1 MSDENNI
8 FEKYVKEKRTLSQ
21 FLKEPKSWVIIVTTL
36 AAIIIIIMAYKSIFL
51 DKMSPEEIKNSIQV
65 MDLESG
71 WVESGKT
78 AEGVKIV
85 PMVKFKIKNAG
96 ERALRYVT
104 LEGIFQFEQPGK
116 AYFDG
121 VAQAC
126 QEPLPPG
133 EVSEEIFI
141 KSHNGYTASSK
152 LAFLQNKENWEKM
165 NVRIFAKTSG
175 TGPIAVVDKFPV
187 KQVIEG
193 MEDMVGEES
202 KEELEELAKNTE
214 EFAKSVDI
222 KLIETKWYDKKI
234 SAGNA
239 IIVPSI
245 TLTVK
250 NLSQEPLQDIVF
262 KCMFVFT
269 DTGQWLSD
277 GLLQA
282 LKKPLPPGETSE
294 EILVKADHGYKA
306 SSKEAFIKNRA
317 NWKMVKVKVFAR
329 SMDSDYA
336 LLGTYPVSREIQGIK
351 VRYHYTE
358 K

>member
-1 MSDENNI
+1 MSDDNNI

-36 AAIIIIIMAYKSIFL
+36 AAIIIIIAAYKSIFI
-51 DKMSPEEIKNSIQV
+51 DKMSPEEIKNAIQV
-65 MDLESG
+65 IELESK
-71 WVESGKT
+71 WVESGES
-78 AEGVKIV
+78 AEGIKIV

-116 AYFDG
+116 PYFDG

-133 EVSEEIFI
+133 EVTEDIFI

-152 LAFLQNKENWEKM
+152 LSFLQNKENWEKM

-175 TGPIAVVDKFPV
+175 TGPIAIVDKFPV

-193 MEDMVGEES
+193 MEDMAGQES
-202 KEELEELAKNTE
+202 KEELEKLTKNTE
-214 EFAKSVDI
+214 KFKKSVGI
-222 KLIETKWYDKKI
+222 TLIGTKWYDKKI
-234 SAGNA
+234 STGKA
-239 IIVPSI
+239 IIAPGI

-250 NLSQEPLQDIVF
+250 NLSQEPLQDIIF
-262 KCMFVFT
+262 KCMFVFS
-269 DTGQWLSD
+269 DSGQWLSD

-282 LKKPLPPGETSE
+282 LKKPLPPGETSD
-294 EILVKADHGYKA
+294 EILIKADHGYKG
-306 SSKEAFIKNRA
+306 SSKEAFIKNRE
-317 NWKMVKVKVFAR
+317 NWKRVTVKVFAK